1 MFKKPYSDHLENLK
15 DIKNILIRITEEIDF
30 PDIKNKLIHHNNDIE
45 LEPRELIKFAEE
57 LKSILKEITKKIEE
71 KISYLE
77 KIVIN
82 PQSYEIDNIKLKKN
96 YDSRTYILEI
106 NWKNVKSVINKKEK
120 QINSENLNRLDKL
133 NEKNKDIM
141 FQSNR
146 LDEIIFDLK
155 D

>member
-1 MFKKPYSDHLENLK
+1 MFKKPYLNHLENLI
-15 DIKNILIRITEEIDF
+15 DIKDILIRITEEIDF

-57 LKSILKEITKKIEE
+57 LKSIRKEITKNIEE

-82 PQSYEIDNIKLKKN
+82 PQSYEIDNINLKKN